1 MKLVCFSDIHRHTQY
16 VDSLPDGD
24 VLIFSGDE
32 DIRSFEDLMKFIT
45 WFIGF
50 HHKHKIWIAGNH
62 DLYLEGNYDL
72 VKRLSN
78 EAGIIYLE
86 NEEVTIDGVR
96 FYGSPITPRFFDW
109 AFMRDRG
116 DEISKVW
123 EKIPEGIDVL
133 ITHGPA
139 LNKLDVSGRGD
150 VCGCYDLGSFI
161 KKIKPKVH
169 ICGHIHGSYGYLKED
184 NITYINCSLLNEHYQ
199 LVNDAI
205 VYDTNLEE
213 ILT

>member
-1 MKLVCFSDIHRHTQY
+1 MRLVGFADIHHNTQY
-16 VDSLPDGD
+16 VDSLPEGD
-24 VLIFSGDE
+24 VLIFAGDE
-32 DIRSFEDLMKFIT
+32 DIRSFEDLINFIT

-50 HHKHKIWIAGNH
+50 SHKHKIWIAGNH
-62 DLYLEGNYDL
+62 DLYLEHNYDL
-72 VKRLSN
+72 VKRVSK
-78 EAGIIYLE
+78 EAGVIYLD
-86 NEEVTIDGVR
+86 NEEVEIEGVR

-116 DEISKVW
+116 DEITKIW
-123 EKIPEGIDVL
+123 ERIPEGIDVL

-139 LNKLDVSGRGD
+139 LGKLDINGRGE
-150 VCGCYDLGSFI
+150 VCGCYDLARFI

-169 ICGHIHGSYGYLKED
+169 FCGHIHGSYGHVRDED
-184 NITYINCSLLNEHYQ
+184 TMYINCSLLNEHYN

-205 VYDTNLEE
+205 VYDLNIGE